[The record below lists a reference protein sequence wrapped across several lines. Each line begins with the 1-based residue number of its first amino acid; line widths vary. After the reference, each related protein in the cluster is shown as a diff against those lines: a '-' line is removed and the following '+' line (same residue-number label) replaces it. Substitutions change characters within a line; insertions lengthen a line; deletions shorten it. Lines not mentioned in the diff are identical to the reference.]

1 MVIIIQLT
9 VSDGSLW
16 SLYFHTSMLVMNDW
30 AVSTGSPLYLQE
42 IEFFSYDE
50 FVAADG
56 FI

>member
-1 MVIIIQLT
+1 MDHSGHYIFIGL
-9 VSDGSLW
+9 G
-16 SLYFHTSMLVMNDW
+16 MNDW